1 MPKTKNYINIPGEHY
16 TIAAL
21 SDGKTT
27 EEAELKMYGE
37 VVEARPVDFWT
48 GKEANGD
55 FIISSEVIGSLEK
68 LGKCQKLHVRLN
80 SIGGEVN
87 AAILIYN
94 RLRELARNGTEID
107 CTVDGVAMSAGS
119 MIMCAA
125 DHISMSAASLVMIH
139 KAQVM
144 LFGWYNADALRHLA
158 DTNDRYD
165 ESIVAAYKRK
175 TGLDEKTLLGMMS
188 DTTYMTGAEAL
199 EKGFADELFE
209 GEEKVEVAACAD
221 KSALMINGRRM
232 PLYGMP
238 CPENIPVITEQT
250 LDNNIKTDNGGK
262 STMAKDLSE
271 LMKENPELAAKV
283 QEELTA
289 KISAEITAKSSENT
303 AAQIAAERQRLEE
316 IDKVAHL
323 FDEETVAAAKYGE
336 KACTA
341 QEMCYRAA
349 QKAVESGSA
358 FIENAK
364 TDSEQSGV
372 AKITSASGT
381 PDVMGNGK
389 QDVKAQ
395 SLDFMDK
402 ILGEHFKHE

>member
-1 MPKTKNYINIPGEHY
+1 MKFKNYINIPGENY
-16 TIAAL
+16 TISAL

-37 VVEARPVDFWT
+37 VVETRPVDFWT
-48 GKEANGD
+48 GKEVKGD
-55 FIISSEVIGSLEK
+55 FIISSEVVGALEK
-68 LGKCQKLHVRLN
+68 LGKCKKLHVRLN

-125 DHISMSAASLVMIH
+125 DHISVSAASLVMIH

-158 DTNDRYD
+158 DTNDCYD
-165 ESIVAAYKRK
+165 GSLVAAYKRK

-199 EKGFADELFE
+199 EKGLADEVFE
-209 GEEKVEVAACAD
+209 GTEKVEVAACAD
-221 KSALMINGRRM
+221 RSALMVNGRRM

-238 CPENIPVITEQT
+238 CPENLPVITEQT
-250 LDNNIKTDNGGK
+250 LDNNKSNDNGGNDL
-262 STMAKDLSE
+262 MAKDLSE
-271 LMKENPELAAKV
+271 LMAENPELAAKV

-289 KISAEITAKSSENT
+289 KLTAEITAKADENAT
-303 AAQIAAERQRLEE
+303 AQIEAERKRLAE
-316 IDKVAHL
+316 IDAVAFKVDA
-323 FDEETVAAAKYGE
+323 ETLHAAKYGE
-336 KACTA
+336 NACSA
-341 QEMCYRAA
+341 GEMLYRAA
-349 QKAVESGSA
+349 LKDKEHGAEFLA
-358 FIENAK
+358 AAK
-364 TDSEQSGV
+364 SDSEQSGV
-372 AKITSASGT
+372 AAIAST
-381 PDVMGNGK
+381 AEPHNGGA
-389 QDVKAQ
+389 QDEKERGLA
-395 SLDFMDK
+395 FMDSV
-402 ILGEHFKHE
+402 LGKER